1 MNTEKMTNQL
11 LKEERIAYKQALAKR
26 KQSLKESKKSL
37 EQRHKKEAKSTVQ
50 PAREKIKSP
59 AQRLKEE
66 KRALEQYRKE
76 EKRALKNKQ
85 DGKNYVLSDF
95 DFTFK
100 RSPKYQKEFR
110 EVEVKYLYR
119 DQAVTYY
126 LFVRK
131 NLNNQEALESAKNQI
146 KNLIKTGEIRRYAKY
161 FCRAVY

>member
-1 MNTEKMTNQL
+1 MKTN
-11 LKEERIAYKQALAKR
+11 
-26 KQSLKESKKSL
+26 KESNQFL
-37 EQRHKKEAKSTVQ
+37 
-50 PAREKIKSP
+50 
-59 AQRLKEE
+59 
-66 KRALEQYRKE
+66 KE

-110 EVEVKYLYR
+110 EVEVKYHYR
-119 DQAVTYY
+119 DQVVIYY

-131 NLNNQEALESAKNQI
+131 NLNNQETLESAKNQI

-161 FCRAVY
+161 YCRAVY